1 MAQLPISEVQHYE
14 RRPVTEIRKNNIRNI
29 LVSLRKGKTLSRQE
43 LCEKCELTGAG
54 LSRNIHK
61 LINAGL
67 LIEEPESIILGRLG
81 RRRSCLSINPNGAY
95 VFGITIAHNRKS
107 VALVNA
113 IGTVI
118 VEHELTELDLTK
130 PLMALATII
139 QSIEDILT
147 EKKLN
152 INRILGASVM
162 LGISDG
168 SVVISGNKVTS
179 TLLEWADVPVVDLI
193 QSKIKIPVCTVS
205 RAGALIQVEIE
216 KLARPAFGQK
226 KYLLINCGLGLG
238 TAFQI
243 IGGASR
249 DDISPQVQISHVS
262 IEGNNAICDCGKR
275 GCLEQTGAG
284 AGVVRC
290 LERIDQNK
298 RLNFH
303 SANVSL
309 EKALAAANAGDLEVS
324 NIFYDVGKRFAVGID
339 TACSVLLPDHIF
351 IAGEVGRQKDYVKG
365 IFAGLKEINSALT
378 NEEISICDT
387 RSSQASGVFALNE
400 FLFSDDLNLYDLEL
414 LDKRAS

>member
-1 MAQLPISEVQHYE
+1 MAQSAVSQVQYDD
-14 RRPVTEIRKNNIRNI
+14 RRPVNEIRKNNIRNI
-29 LVSLRKGKTLSRQE
+29 LTSLRKGITLSRQE
-43 LCEKCELTGAG
+43 LCEKCGLTGAG

-113 IGTVI
+113 IGKVI
-118 VEHELTELDLTK
+118 VEHELTKLDLTK
-130 PLMALATII
+130 PSAALATII
-139 QSIEDILT
+139 QSLEDILT
-147 EKKLN
+147 EKKLD
-152 INRILGASVM
+152 INRVLGASVM

-168 SVVISGNKVTS
+168 SVVVSGNKVTS

-205 RAGALIQVEIE
+205 RARALIQVEIE

-309 EKALAAANAGDLEVS
+309 E
-324 NIFYDVGKRFAVGID
+324 
-339 TACSVLLPDHIF
+339 
-351 IAGEVGRQKDYVKG
+351 
-365 IFAGLKEINSALT
+365 
-378 NEEISICDT
+378 
-387 RSSQASGVFALNE
+387 
-400 FLFSDDLNLYDLEL
+400 
-414 LDKRAS
+414 

>member
-1 MAQLPISEVQHYE
+1 MSQLAISADQYDY
-14 RRPVTEIRKNNIRNI
+14 RRPVNEIRKNNIRNI
-29 LVSLRKGKTLSRQE
+29 LVSLRKGITLSRQE
-43 LCEKCELTGAG
+43 LCERCGLTGAG

-67 LIEEPESIILGRLG
+67 LIEEPESVNLGRLG
-81 RRRSCLSINPNGAY
+81 RRRSCLSINPKGAY

-107 VALVNA
+107 VALMNA

-118 VEHELTELDLTK
+118 VEHELTKLDLTE
-130 PLMALATII
+130 PSAALATII
-139 QSIEDILT
+139 QSVEDILT
-147 EKKLN
+147 EKKLD

-168 SVVISGNKVTS
+168 SVVVSSNKVTS
-179 TLLEWADVPVVDLI
+179 TLLEWEDVPVVDLI

-205 RAGALIQVEIE
+205 RADALIQVEIE

-249 DDISPQVQISHVS
+249 DDISPQVQISHVFV
-262 IEGNNAICDCGKR
+262 EGNNAICDCGKR

-284 AGVVRC
+284 AGVVRH
-290 LERIDQNK
+290 LNGIDQNK

-303 SANVSL
+303 NANVSL
-309 EKALAAANAGDLEVS
+309 EKALAEANAGNQKVRNL
-324 NIFYDVGKRFAVGID
+324 FYGVGKRFSVGID
-339 TACSVLLPDHIF
+339 AACSVLLPDHIF

-365 IFAGLKEINSALT
+365 IFSGLTEINSAFT
-378 NEEISICDT
+378 DKKISICDT

-400 FLFSDDLNLYDLEL
+400 FLFSDYLRIDNLEIFE
-414 LDKRAS
+414 KEAS